1 MANDLG
7 NLISRT
13 VAMID
18 KYFLG
23 SLPQQ
28 KQASNEVDLPL
39 KNLCLSKKSKIEH
52 YMDEFDTQKALKEIF
67 EIVDAANKYI
77 DTTTPWVLAK
87 TEETKPRLAS
97 VLYNLA
103 EAIRIVAVFI
113 APFMPTTAQKIAQQ
127 LNLTKEF
134 TVWESAGEWSV
145 LPADLSVLKGTI
157 LFPRIEES
165 K

>member
-1 MANDLG
+1 A
-7 NLISRT
+7 
-13 VAMID
+13 
-18 KYFLG
+18 
-23 SLPQQ
+23 
-28 KQASNEVDLPL
+28 
-39 KNLCLSKKSKIEH
+39 
-52 YMDEFDTQKALKEIF
+52 
-67 EIVDAANKYI
+67 
-77 DTTTPWVLAK
+77 
-87 TEETKPRLAS
+87 EETKPRLAS
-97 VLYNLA
+97 ALYNLA